1 MKKNYFIF
9 IAPVI
14 IALIAISALTM
25 NFLNKE
31 EVTITGMIETSE
43 IDVASKIPGR
53 IDSVFVK
60 EGDRVHQGQIL
71 AKLGSKEIDAKV
83 EQARSVM
90 EAARAKME
98 MAQKGAR
105 PEEISAVEK
114 LYLQA
119 RHQFDLAEK
128 TYNRIQ
134 AVFKDSIISI
144 QEKDQVEFNYKAAT
158 EQLAAAQAKFE
169 MIKKGARIEEI
180 HAAEALFRQAENGLR
195 EALVYQSETQL
206 ISPIDGIIKDKI
218 IDPGEMAA
226 AGYPIFSII
235 NPEDLSLV
243 VQLRENQIGSLEIGQ
258 ILPVNIPAIDQ
269 EHEFKITYIASM
281 ADFASWRATNQKG
294 DFDLKTFEIHLRPV
308 NPIKGL
314 RAGMTARINL

>member
-1 MKKNYFIF
+1 MKKSYLVFMI
-9 IAPVI
+9 PI
-14 IALIAISALTM
+14 IITVVAIVALMMDVVSGEKIM
-25 NFLNKE
+25 
-31 EVTITGMIETSE
+31 ITGMIETTE

-53 IDSVFVK
+53 IDSIFVK
-60 EGDRVHQGQIL
+60 EGDMVHQGQVL

-83 EQARSVM
+83 EQARSLM

-114 LYLQA
+114 LYFQA
-119 RHQFDLAEK
+119 QYQFELAEK

-144 QEKDQVEFNYKAAT
+144 QEKDQVEFNYKAAR
-158 EQLAAAQAKFE
+158 EQLAAAQAKFD
-169 MIKKGARIEEI
+169 MVKKGARIEEI

-195 EALVYQSETQL
+195 EALAYQSETQV
-206 ISPIDGIIKDKI
+206 ISPMDGMLKDRI
-218 IDPGEMAA
+218 IDPGEIAA

-235 NPEDLSLV
+235 NPEDVWLV
-243 VQLRENQIGSLEIGQ
+243 VQLRENQIANLEIGQ
-258 ILPVNIPAIDQ
+258 IVPVTISTGQ
-269 EHEFKITYIASM
+269 EHEFKITYMASM

-308 NPIKGL
+308 SPIKGL